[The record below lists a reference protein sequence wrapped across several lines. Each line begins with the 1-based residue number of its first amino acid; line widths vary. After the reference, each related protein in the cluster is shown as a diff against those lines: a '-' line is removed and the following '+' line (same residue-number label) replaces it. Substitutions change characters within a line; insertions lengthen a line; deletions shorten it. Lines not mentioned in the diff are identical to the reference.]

1 MAIKA
6 LNKKKKI
13 EEEEITELLRSPSLT
28 LEVVVD
34 DEVDEDE
41 DDEDEESD
49 ENVGV
54 KELAA
59 EEEESG
65 KDGGRPVVTPSI
77 LATLIEFCR
86 VLAPIFKV
94 GCCCCC

>member
-1 MAIKA
+1 MVVE
-6 LNKKKKI
+6 I
-13 EEEEITELLRSPSLT
+13 E
-28 LEVVVD
+28 V
-34 DEVDEDE
+34 DEVD
-41 DDEDEESD
+41 DDEKGD

-77 LATLIEFCR
+77 LATFSEFCR

-94 GCCCCC
+94 DCCW